1 MMAGA
6 EHRAPPARP
15 SCVRIHFLLVISL
28 FWGGH
33 GLAQTNAIPNAVNE
47 PAGFSGWL
55 GAVQEWAEEN
65 LDENLLAAL
74 GEGDQTR
81 VETFLQQLGMELGGE
96 YVLDLAALKEAALV
110 ILPLLEAYEETQ
122 PYGAWLRARLD
133 YFEAAQAL
141 QAIAPAPKTPPG
153 KTVPPPPKPTVASQR
168 KVWTQTLAQRPLPR
182 GADRLVPQLK
192 AIFAR
197 EGVPGELVWLAEV
210 ESAFDRRALSPA
222 GAAGLFQLMP
232 ATAKRFELRRWP
244 FDQRYQVAPSARAAA
259 RYLRILHAQFKDWPL
274 AVAAYNAGEG
284 RVGTL
289 LTQHKARRFDTI
301 APHLPAETQLYVP
314 KVEATLRHREGVKLS
329 ALPPPQP
336 RP

>member
-1 MMAGA
+1 M
-6 EHRAPPARP
+6 
-15 SCVRIHFLLVISL
+15 LVISL

-33 GLAQTNAIPNAVNE
+33 GLAQTNAVTHAVNE

-74 GEGDQTR
+74 EEGDQTR
-81 VETFLQQLGMELGGE
+81 VETFLQQLGVELGGE

-141 QAIAPAPKTPPG
+141 QAITPTVLKTSPG
-153 KTVPPPPKPTVASQR
+153 KTVPPPAKPTVASQR
-168 KVWTQTLAQRPLPR
+168 KVWTQTLAQRPLPC

-192 AIFAR
+192 ALFAR

-232 ATAKRFELRRWP
+232 VTAKRFELRRWP

-259 RYLRILHAQFKDWPL
+259 RYLRILYAQFKDWPL
-274 AVAAYNAGEG
+274 AVAAYDAGEG

-289 LTQHKARRFDTI
+289 LAQHKARRFEAI

-336 RP
+336 QP